1 MMRFLLRAVRTAL
14 RHCRSTN
21 GTKLRVSRDR
31 RALPLCA
38 ALFAVI
44 CSPAVVLGAPPQK
57 SGKQPPKTSQPS
69 PYGETVFSRGSGIQQ
84 ENEPESTKK
93 KPANGPKEAAHHAK
107 KDLVTNAERT
117 ALTYDSYRFEVHLDP
132 AQHSIAVH
140 ANMAAHNRSKQPL
153 RRIALQIS
161 SSLEWYSI
169 QVDGNQET
177 FQVET
182 VASDID
188 HTGELNEAV
197 VPLPKPLAPGASLQL
212 NVIYSGTVQQ
222 SGKRLT
228 RLGAPADVAAS
239 SDWDRIEPGFSALR
253 GFGNVIW
260 FPVSTVPVL
269 LGQGNQVFDSI
280 GKWKRQEAVAT
291 VEMRVLVT
299 YTGQPPTVALLNG
312 DPVSPENS
320 SEKQSPSSS
329 SSSSSR
335 AESSLPRDAT
345 AGTDSVPRVATFAL
359 PPEKLGFAP
368 LSLFVIRAEEEH
380 SAGVELYA
388 RPGNG
393 AAAANYKSVVEQDL
407 PLIQQW
413 LGPSAKRPLIL
424 VDLPDEG
431 DLPFE
436 QDNLL
441 LLPFKSGD
449 SSNDIS
455 PLLMQALSHSYFRSA
470 RPWLSEGVS
479 RFMALLWVEQRAGRA
494 NAIAQMDVRRAALA
508 LAETSDPGADPGQ
521 GLIDAW
527 SEIYYRD
534 KAADVLWM
542 LRDIVGDK
550 AMATALQSYR
560 SVSDNDPDYFQN
572 LIEKA
577 SGKKLAWFFDNW
589 VYRDRGLP
597 DLHIVSAYQRPIRTK
612 NSARASYLVSVE
624 VKNDGFC
631 VADVPVTVE
640 GGPSVQTR
648 RLRVP
653 AHSSATLRLLM
664 PSEPTTVTVND
675 GSVPEVRTSRHEAE
689 ILKAP

>member
-1 MMRFLLRAVRTAL
+1 L
-14 RHCRSTN
+14 
-21 GTKLRVSRDR
+21 
-31 RALPLCA
+31 
-38 ALFAVI
+38 AVI
-44 CSPAVVLGAPPQK
+44 CQAAVALGAPSQK
-57 SGKQPPKTSQPS
+57 SSKQQPQTRQPS
-69 PYGETVFSRGSGIQQ
+69 PYGETVFSRGSGSQQ

-93 KPANGPKEAAHHAK
+93 NPANEPKKAANQSK

-117 ALTYDSYRFEVHLDP
+117 ALTYDSYCFDVHLDP

-140 ANMAAHNRSKQPL
+140 ANMTAHNSSTQPL
-153 RRIALQIS
+153 RRITLQIS
-161 SSLEWYSI
+161 SSLHWYSI
-169 QVDGNQET
+169 QVDGKQET

-182 VASDID
+182 IASDID

-197 VPLPKPLAPGASLQL
+197 VPLPKPLPPGASLQL
-212 NVIYSGTVQQ
+212 NVIYSGTVLQ
-222 SGKRLT
+222 SGERLT
-228 RLGAPADVAAS
+228 RLGAPADVAAT

-260 FPVSTVPVL
+260 LPVSTAPVL
-269 LGQGNQVFDSI
+269 LGQGNQVFDTI
-280 GKWKRQEAVAT
+280 GKWKRREAAAT
-291 VEMRVLVT
+291 IEMQVLVT

-312 DPVSPENS
+312 DAVQPELPA
-320 SEKQSPSSS
+320 EKQGASSS
-329 SSSSSR
+329 SSSSV
-335 AESSLPRDAT
+335 ESDLPPDAT
-345 AGTDSVPRVATFAL
+345 AGTDSVPRVAKFAL
-359 PPEKLGFAP
+359 PPEKLGFTP
-368 LSLFVIRAEEEH
+368 LSLFVIQAGQDH
-380 SAGVELYA
+380 SAGVDLYA
-388 RPGNG
+388 RPGNE
-393 AAAANYKSVVEQDL
+393 AAAAGYKSVVEKDL

-413 LGPSAKRPLIL
+413 LGPSAKRSLIL
-424 VDLPDEG
+424 VDLPDQN

-455 PLLMQALSHSYFRSA
+455 PLLMQALSHLYFRSA
-470 RPWLSEGVS
+470 RPWLSQGVA
-479 RFMALLWVEQRAGRA
+479 RFMALLWIEQRAGRA
-494 NAIAQMDVRRAALA
+494 NAIAQMNARRAALA
-508 LAETSDPGADPGQ
+508 LAETSDPGSDPGQ
-521 GLIDAW
+521 SLIDAW

-550 AMATALQSYR
+550 AMAGALQAYR
-560 SVSDNDPDYFQN
+560 SASADDPDYFQS
-572 LIEKA
+572 LLEKA
-577 SGKKLAWFFDNW
+577 SGKKLAWFFDDW

-597 DLHIVSAYQRPIRTK
+597 DLHIVSAYQRAIRTK
-612 NSARASYLVSVE
+612 NSARANYLVSVE

-648 RLRVP
+648 RLRIS

-664 PSEPTTVTVND
+664 PSEPTTATVND
-675 GSVPEVRTSRHEAE
+675 GSVPEVRASRHETK